1 MKAVIYS
8 RYSSDLQR
16 EASIED
22 QERACRAFGQ
32 SHGLEIT
39 ASYSDKG
46 ISGASL
52 LQRPE
57 AIELLAAARRREFD
71 VVLCESLDRLS
82 RNQRDIADIY
92 QNLAFS
98 DVKILT
104 MSEGEVSEMHIGLK
118 GTMNALFLKD
128 LKIKVKRG
136 MVGRIKAGKAAGNL
150 CYGYD
155 LVKGEERGEW
165 AINPEHADIVRRIC
179 QDYAN
184 GKNVK
189 AITKSLNAEGVPAPK
204 GGHWCQS
211 AINGNR
217 KRASGILENPIYIG
231 QRIYNR
237 QSFVKDPMT
246 GRTVGRINPTEEWVY
261 QDVPELAIV
270 APDIWAK
277 IRKRKAK
284 VKSKS
289 YRSTRYLISGLIKCG
304 KCGGP
309 YTSVGAGRMRCSY
322 YSGRGTCDNTA
333 SAKIEVMEDRILAS
347 VSKHLT
353 DADYLDDYISAYRE
367 EWALLSGDR
376 DKERRQLG
384 TQKAGVER
392 KINNLLRLIENG
404 QGGDAIGD
412 RLNER
417 EAELKSIEAKIAEVS
432 LSQPIEHRPA
442 DLADKWANDIKSI
455 KSLMSRDIAQAS
467 SQLTAIIDKVI
478 FKPIKRGHFDL
489 EIVGSIGEALPLPR
503 TPRFPPH
510 NPIARAGLPRSTF
523 SPNDFS
529 LAQLDVEFD
538 LVCGRIENLL

>member
-16 EASIED
+16 EASVED
-22 QERACRAFGQ
+22 QERACREFGQ

-39 ASYSDKG
+39 ATYSDKG

-104 MSEGEVSEMHIGLK
+104 ISEGEVSEMHIGLK

-165 AINPEHADIVRRIC
+165 AINPEHAAIVRRIC
-179 QDYAN
+179 QDYAD

-189 AITKSLNAEGVPAPK
+189 AITKALNAEGVPSPK

-246 GRTVGRINPTEEWVY
+246 GRTVGRINPKEEWVF

-270 APDIWAK
+270 DPDIWAK
-277 IRKRKAK
+277 IRQRKAK
-284 VKSKS
+284 VKSKA
-289 YRSTRYLISGLIKCG
+289 YRSNRYLISGLIKCG
-304 KCGGP
+304 NCGGP

-322 YSGRGTCDNTA
+322 YFGRGTCENTA
-333 SAKIEVMEDRILAS
+333 SAKIEDMENRILSS

-353 DADYLDDYISAYRE
+353 DPEYLNDYMEAYRE
-367 EWALLSGDR
+367 EWALLSGSR
-376 DKERRQLG
+376 DKDRRQLC
-384 TQKAGVER
+384 TQKAALDR

-404 QGGDAIGD
+404 QGGETIGN
-412 RLNER
+412 RLEER
-417 EAELKSIEAKIAEVS
+417 EAERKSIEAKITKAS
-432 LSQPIEHRPA
+432 LSQPIEQRPA
-442 DLADKWANDIKSI
+442 DLAEKWAKDIENI
-455 KSLMSRDIAQAS
+455 KSLMSGDIAQAS
-467 SQLTAIIDKVI
+467 SQLATIIDKVI

-489 EIVGSIGEALPLPR
+489 EIVGSIGKALPLPR
-503 TPRFPPH
+503 THRISPPIGCL
-510 NPIARAGLPRSTF
+510 PITCVVSVA
-523 SPNDFS
+523 
-529 LAQLDVEFD
+529 
-538 LVCGRIENLL
+538 